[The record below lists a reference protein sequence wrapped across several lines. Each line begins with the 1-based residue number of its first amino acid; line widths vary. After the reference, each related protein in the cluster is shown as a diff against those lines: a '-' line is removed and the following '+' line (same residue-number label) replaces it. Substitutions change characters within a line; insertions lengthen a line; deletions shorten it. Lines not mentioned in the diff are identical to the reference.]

1 MVDST
6 GSISGDR
13 HEAMKERRLEAE
25 RVTLLARIQKE
36 QDRLVDIQRQKD
48 ERRDQIMHRR
58 TMRMQVESAAAGP
71 IGGAEADDDDPP
83 GTADPHAAQA
93 GKKGAAAAATSRR
106 MQSPRRMAKKAPKFE
121 EFTKKEKERLGI
133 IKKQRCAVCR
143 RVYELDNLPGVVSY
157 RVVEKLREKWGK
169 EFGSEQT
176 KDPRYAAPTKLCDQ
190 VRVCVF
196 HVVFC
201 FQFFDPDEDE
211 HPRHG

>member
-93 GKKGAAAAATSRR
+93 GKKGAATAATSRR

-143 RVYELDNLPGVVSY
+143 RAREPARGRVLSGCGEAPGEV
-157 RVVEKLREKWGK
+157 GQ
-169 EFGSEQT
+169 G
-176 KDPRYAAPTKLCDQ
+176 
-190 VRVCVF
+190 VRVGADQGPAVRCSD
-196 HVVFC
+196 
-201 FQFFDPDEDE
+201 QAI
-211 HPRHG
+211 